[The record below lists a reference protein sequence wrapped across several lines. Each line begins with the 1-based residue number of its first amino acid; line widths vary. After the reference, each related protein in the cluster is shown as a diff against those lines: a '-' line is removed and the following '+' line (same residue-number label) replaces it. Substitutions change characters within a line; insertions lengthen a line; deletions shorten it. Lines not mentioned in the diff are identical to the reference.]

1 WGVAMTLL
9 DEQGYAVASVGI
21 AGPRARLQRT
31 TLPKWLKL
39 LHTGVEEIAAQMS
52 LECSCQGGARRR
64 GDWPDGSAADGSAGD
79 GAVGASSR
87 S

>member
-1 WGVAMTLL
+1 MTLL

-52 LECSCQGGARRR
+52 LECSCQHSTRHHGN
-64 GDWPDGSAADGSAGD
+64 WPDGSGKTSQ
-79 GAVGASSR
+79 ST
-87 S
+87 